1 MFGRGAT
8 RTIIVMR
15 GTASHAAT
23 AAPTADRAT
32 AAMRSAGRIAANR
45 VSAPVAGPAA
55 GLTANRAAA
64 PVNSGAAGLTANRT
78 VVPVASRA
86 AAPAAAAPATARL
99 AAVHVT
105 TGRTP
110 CASADPELWFAERP
124 AELNLAKALCAH
136 CPIKAACLAS
146 ALDRR
151 EPWGVWGGEIIQD
164 GVVLAYKRGRGRP
177 SNADRRLGLVTRVA
191 TDGDLGF
198 TTADRAG
205 TCHPKSA

>member
-1 MFGRGAT
+1 MFLDGVT

-15 GTASHAAT
+15 GTTGHTAT
-23 AAPTADRAT
+23 AAP
-32 AAMRSAGRIAANR
+32 AASRIAAVR
-45 VSAPVAGPAA
+45 
-55 GLTANRAAA
+55 
-64 PVNSGAAGLTANRT
+64 
-78 VVPVASRA
+78 
-86 AAPAAAAPATARL
+86 
-99 AAVHVT
+99 VT

-110 CASADPELWFAERP
+110 CANADPELWFAERP

-136 CPIKAACLAS
+136 CPIKAACLAG

-191 TDGDLGF
+191 TDADLGF
-198 TTADRAG
+198 TTPGRAG